1 MRKLKQICSIV
12 FTLCLML
19 FIVGCGSSKAVETV
33 RIGALKGP
41 TSMGLLHLL
50 EEQETAVTK
59 TYEFTMA
66 TGADELMPLLV
77 KGELDIALVPSNVAA
92 NMYQKTEGKIQVLD
106 INTLGVLYLVSGDSG
121 IQSVSDLSGK
131 IVYLTGQGTTPD
143 YVLQYLLD
151 KNGVTDCT
159 LEYKSEATEVAAML
173 ANNPEAVGFLP
184 QPFVSAA
191 LMQNET
197 LQVVG
202 SAQEEWTKVTGEG
215 YGIVTG
221 VTVVRKDFYEQNKKL
236 VDAFLQ
242 EHRESVEWINT
253 NVEDGAALCV
263 KAGIVGKEPIARK
276 AIPQCNITC
285 VSGTEM
291 RTMLQAYLDVLYEMD
306 PASVGGKL
314 PLEDFYLA
322 R

>member
-221 VTVVRKDFYEQNKKL
+221 VTVVRKDFYEQNKML